1 MKQKQIVQ
9 ISDHQRDRFS
19 EWAIKKILASYGP
32 SNEENTNKKGV
43 KPCQTLDN
51 AAVVGAH

>member
-1 MKQKQIVQ
+1 MKQKLIVK
-9 ISDHQRDRFS
+9 ISNQQRDQFS
-19 EWAIKKILASYGP
+19 AWAIKKILASYGP
-32 SNEENTNKKGV
+32 TIEENTNKKGV